1 MEDNTCCFIGQSCI
15 LSKKEFRPQI
25 CAVVE
30 SLIVESKVDTFI
42 FASVNP
48 FVSLCCDV
56 VTQMK
61 EKYPYIKKIFYLSK
75 KRSTDRYCSMIDRSR
90 FCVIYCNEENEPT
103 ARRSAA
109 GFAMRYAAAKKKK
122 LWVLC

>member
-1 MEDNTCCFIGQSCI
+1 MGEKACCFIGRSCI

-42 FASVNP
+42 FTGANP
-48 FVSLCCDV
+48 FVRLCCDV

-61 EKYPYIKKIFYLSK
+61 EKYPYIKKNFYLSK

-90 FCVIYCNEENEPT
+90 FCVIYCNEENEPA

-109 GFAMRYAAAKKKK
+109 GFAKCYAAAKKKK